1 MKKIILG
8 TTLLAILSLAGCRQA
23 EKSEVHHSST
33 SSEVQSSSSSPAT
46 SVSSNSS
53 LKESAMSSTATSN
66 SVAIFTET
74 SEEPAPVEVN
84 SEVAP
89 PIVTMNLTQIRT
101 GDYSS
106 IAGNWVN
113 GVGSS
118 IHITGDTLIVSP
130 LYPENVS
137 VTLTG
142 QLLDIPEKNE
152 ADGSVIMEN
161 AYGLM
166 MPAYTK
172 KMEPEEN
179 PGYFSLYSR
188 MPSATLYISFL
199 PKNVPGEI
207 QGADSTQERIV
218 AIGTQNT
225 ATSVPAQYVYYK
237 VQ

>member
-8 TTLLAILSLAGCRQA
+8 TTLLAILSLAGCRQE
-23 EKSEVHHSST
+23 EKSEVQHSST
-33 SSEVQSSSSSPAT
+33 SSEVQSAT

-53 LKESAMSSTATSN
+53 LKESAMSSTTTSD

-130 LYPENVS
+130 LYPENIS

-172 KMEPEEN
+172 KWSQKKIPV
-179 PGYFSLYSR
+179 
-188 MPSATLYISFL
+188 TFL
-199 PKNVPGEI
+199 CTVECPVPHFIFPFYLKMYPAKFKEQTVHKNVL
-207 QGADSTQERIV
+207 
-218 AIGTQNT
+218 
-225 ATSVPAQYVYYK
+225 
-237 VQ
+237 